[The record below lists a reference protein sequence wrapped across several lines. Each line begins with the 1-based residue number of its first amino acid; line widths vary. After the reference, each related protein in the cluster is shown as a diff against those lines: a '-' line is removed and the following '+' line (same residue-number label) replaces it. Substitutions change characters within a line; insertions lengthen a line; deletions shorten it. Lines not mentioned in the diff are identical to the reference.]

1 MKTATLLSLALVT
14 ALIHFSFAEKT
25 DASATSPNTVAD
37 LKDVIDTAV
46 HTVYGKY
53 YRHGRKYYGG
63 HRYKRYGYGG
73 GGFYKKRR
81 YYPRRRYGHYKK
93 PYSGGYKGGYYK
105 KPYYGYKGGYYKKYG
120 GHKH

>member
-1 MKTATLLSLALVT
+1 MKTTTLLSLALVA

-25 DASATSPNTVAD
+25 DAAATAPTTVAD
-37 LKDVIDTAV
+37 QKDVIATAV
-46 HTVYGKY
+46 HSGYGKY

-73 GGFYKKRR
+73 GSFYNKRR
-81 YYPRRRYGHYKK
+81 YYPRRRYGYYKK

-105 KPYYGYKGGYYKKYG
+105 KYG
-120 GHKH
+120 GH